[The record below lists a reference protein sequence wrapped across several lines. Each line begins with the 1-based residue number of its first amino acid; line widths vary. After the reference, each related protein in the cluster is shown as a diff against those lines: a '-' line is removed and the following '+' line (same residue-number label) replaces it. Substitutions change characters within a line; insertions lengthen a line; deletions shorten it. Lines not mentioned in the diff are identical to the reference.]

1 MELLNMKRWN
11 LKWNFVIVL
20 GASSIL
26 SACGSVSNEESS
38 SPESYLYVWQF
49 DPDEND
55 DPNFLSVI
63 NSDLDS
69 ENYGALVTTVPTPD
83 VRGGAH
89 HTSLVLPS
97 SGFLFANDYKGN
109 SSSIFDTRNTAAPII
124 TQTFKN
130 KGNYN
135 YAHTFSEL
143 GNGNILGVFQ
153 TQDFDNPIAGGLVE
167 MTTDGNVVQTGDAN
181 SSDPDIFIRPYGLT
195 MAPEH
200 DRAMTTNFDMLQTGL
215 GEHIQIWELSSL
227 TLIASIAMPEAP
239 DQWRQNPY
247 EARLM
252 ANGKSVMFNTL
263 RCGLFVLEDITAA
276 YSEIHFVHSFEG
288 AEICALPVRSGNYW
302 LQTTQ
307 SQTNPDNNAIV
318 VLDVHDP
325 LQPVEVSRLIMGSGF
340 FPHWMSPDITGSR
353 IVLTGNGEHLS
364 RRVMIL
370 NFDEATAT
378 LSIDPRF
385 GAGDE
390 FGSGVML
397 DRQVWPHGETGP
409 ASAHGAVFW
418 PPAFSD

>member
-1 MELLNMKRWN
+1 MKHWN
-11 LKWNFVIVL
+11 FKWNFVAVL
-20 GASSIL
+20 GASITL
-26 SACGSVSNEESS
+26 SACSSLSIEESS

-49 DPDEND
+49 DPDAND

-63 NSDLDS
+63 NSDFSS
-69 ENYGALVTTVPTPD
+69 ENYGILVTTIPTTG

-89 HTSLVLPS
+89 HTSIVLPN
-97 SGFLFANDYKGN
+97 SGFLFANDYNGN

-124 TQTFKN
+124 TQTFEN
-130 KGNYN
+130 KGEFN

-143 GNGNILGVFQ
+143 ANGNILGVFQ
-153 TQDFDNPIAGGLVE
+153 IQDFDNPVAGGLVE
-167 MTTDGNVVQTGDAN
+167 MTTDGNVVQTGDAGSGN
-181 SSDPDIFIRPYGLT
+181 PDIFMRPYGLT
-195 MAPEH
+195 MAPKH
-200 DRAMTTNFDMLQTGL
+200 DRAMTTNFDMLQTGQ

-227 TLIASIAMPEAP
+227 TLLASIAVPEAP

-263 RCGLFVLEDITAA
+263 RCGLFVLDDITN
-276 YSEIHFVHSFEG
+276 SNSKIHFVHNFEG
-288 AEICALPVRSGNYW
+288 AEICALPLRLGNYW

-307 SQTNPDNNAIV
+307 SRTNPDKNAIV

-325 LQPVEVSRLIMGSGF
+325 LQPVEVSRLAMGAGF
-340 FPHWMSPDITGSR
+340 SPHWMSPDITGTR

-370 NFDEATAT
+370 NFNEATAT
-378 LSIDPRF
+378 LSIDPNF
-385 GAGDE
+385 GEGDA
-390 FGSGVML
+390 FGPGLML

-409 ASAHGAVFW
+409 AGAHGAVFW